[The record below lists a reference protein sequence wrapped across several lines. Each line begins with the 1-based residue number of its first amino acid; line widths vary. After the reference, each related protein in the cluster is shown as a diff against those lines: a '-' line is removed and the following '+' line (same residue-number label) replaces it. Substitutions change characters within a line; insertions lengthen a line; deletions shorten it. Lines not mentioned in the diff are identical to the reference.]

1 MKSPVVCSKEML
13 EIALAYDLK
22 IKKLKEEEN
31 KFLNDEV
38 VKMYFN
44 VLKEIKKTEQDKQSA
59 LHKYNSNMQKN
70 CTHPMYVC
78 YNYDT
83 PVRID
88 YYECMCLHCGKIT
101 NMTYKEVDE
110 LYQNKRILAI
120 PKIGYDYYL
129 NKDMPYYSYS
139 NEFRKAKEYYLNLYE
154 NLDELIVESLERE
167 IPVEDLICEKTFE
180 HFIKPKEKV
189 LTKD

>member
-22 IKKLKEEEN
+22 IKKLKEEEKN
-31 KFLNDEV
+31 FLNDEV
-38 VKMYFN
+38 VKMYFK

-59 LHKYNSNMQKN
+59 LHKYNSNMQRN

>member
-101 NMTYKEVDE
+101 NMTYKEV
-110 LYQNKRILAI
+110 
-120 PKIGYDYYL
+120 
-129 NKDMPYYSYS
+129 
-139 NEFRKAKEYYLNLYE
+139 AKELGDEEIISPVKEVLDNSSFPILLPSHRIINSLDDIGGFVGGEEKKRYLLELE
-154 NLDELIVESLERE
+154 NI
-167 IPVEDLICEKTFE
+167 ICK
-180 HFIKPKEKV
+180 
-189 LTKD
+189 

>member
-22 IKKLKEEEN
+22 IEKLKEEEKN
-31 KFLNDEV
+31 FLNDEV
-38 VKMYFN
+38 VKMYFK

-59 LHKYNSNMQKN
+59 LHEYNSNMQKN

>member
-1 MKSPVVCSKEML
+1 
-13 EIALAYDLK
+13 
-22 IKKLKEEEN
+22 
-31 KFLNDEV
+31 
-38 VKMYFN
+38 
-44 VLKEIKKTEQDKQSA
+44 
-59 LHKYNSNMQKN
+59 MQKN

>member
-22 IKKLKEEEN
+22 IEKLKEEEKN
-31 KFLNDEV
+31 FLNDEV
-38 VKMYFN
+38 VKMYFK

-59 LHKYNSNMQKN
+59 LHKYNSNMQRN

>member
-22 IKKLKEEEN
+22 IEKLKEEEKN
-31 KFLNDEV
+31 FLNDEV
-38 VKMYFN
+38 VKMYFK

-59 LHKYNSNMQKN
+59 LHKYNSNMQRN

-78 YNYDT
+78 YNFDT

>member
-59 LHKYNSNMQKN
+59 LHEYNSNMQRN

-120 PKIGYDYYL
+120 PKTGYDYYL

>member
-22 IKKLKEEEN
+22 IKKLKEEE
-31 KFLNDEV
+31 KIFLNDEV

-59 LHKYNSNMQKN
+59 LHEYNSNMQRN

>member
-22 IKKLKEEEN
+22 IEKLKEEEKN
-31 KFLNDEV
+31 FLNDEV
-38 VKMYFN
+38 VKMYFK
-44 VLKEIKKTEQDKQSA
+44 VLKEIKKTEQDKQSV
-59 LHKYNSNMQKN
+59 LHKYNSNMQRN

>member
-22 IKKLKEEEN
+22 IEKLKEEEKN
-31 KFLNDEV
+31 FLNDEV
-38 VKMYFN
+38 VKMYFK

-59 LHKYNSNMQKN
+59 LHEYNSNMQRN

-110 LYQNKRILAI
+110 LYQSKRILAI

>member
-22 IKKLKEEEN
+22 IEKLKEEE
-31 KFLNDEV
+31 KDFLNDEV
-38 VKMYFN
+38 VKMYFK

-59 LHKYNSNMQKN
+59 LHEYNSNMQRN

>member
-22 IKKLKEEEN
+22 IEKLKEEEK

-38 VKMYFN
+38 VKMYFK

>member
-22 IKKLKEEEN
+22 IEKLKEEEKN
-31 KFLNDEV
+31 FLNDEV

-59 LHKYNSNMQKN
+59 LHEYNSNMQKN

>member
-22 IKKLKEEEN
+22 IEKLKEEEKN
-31 KFLNDEV
+31 FLNDEV
-38 VKMYFN
+38 VKMYFK

-59 LHKYNSNMQKN
+59 LHEYNSNMQRN

>member
-22 IKKLKEEEN
+22 IEKLKEEEKN
-31 KFLNDEV
+31 FLNDEV
-38 VKMYFN
+38 VKMYFK

-59 LHKYNSNMQKN
+59 LHEYNSNMQRN

-101 NMTYKEVDE
+101 NMTYKKVDE

>member
-1 MKSPVVCSKEML
+1 MKNPVVCSKEML
-13 EIALAYDLK
+13 DIALAYDLK
-22 IKKLKEEEN
+22 IEKLKEEEKN
-31 KFLNDEV
+31 FLNDEV
-38 VKMYFN
+38 VKMYFK

-101 NMTYKEVDE
+101 NMTYKKVDE

-120 PKIGYDYYL
+120 PKTGYDYYL

-139 NEFRKAKEYYLNLYE
+139 NEFRKAKKYYLNLYE

>member
-38 VKMYFN
+38 VKMYFK

>member
-22 IKKLKEEEN
+22 IEKLKEEEKN
-31 KFLNDEV
+31 FLNDEV
-38 VKMYFN
+38 VKMYFK
-44 VLKEIKKTEQDKQSA
+44 VLKEIRKTEQDKQSA
-59 LHKYNSNMQKN
+59 LHEYNSNMQRN

>member
-22 IKKLKEEEN
+22 IKKLKEEEKN
-31 KFLNDEV
+31 FLDDEV
-38 VKMYFN
+38 VKMYFK

-59 LHKYNSNMQKN
+59 LHKYNSNMQRN

>member
-22 IKKLKEEEN
+22 IEKLKEEEKN
-31 KFLNDEV
+31 FLNDEV

-59 LHKYNSNMQKN
+59 LHEYNSNMQRN

>member
-1 MKSPVVCSKEML
+1 MKNPVVCSKEML
-13 EIALAYDLK
+13 DIALAYDLK
-22 IKKLKEEEN
+22 IEKLKEEEKN
-31 KFLNDEV
+31 FLNDEV
-38 VKMYFN
+38 VKMYFK

-59 LHKYNSNMQKN
+59 LHEYNSNMQRN

>member
-22 IKKLKEEEN
+22 IEKLKEEEN
-31 KFLNDEV
+31 KFLDDEV
-38 VKMYFN
+38 VKMYFK

-59 LHKYNSNMQKN
+59 LHEYNSNMQRN

>member
-22 IKKLKEEEN
+22 IEKLKEEEN

-38 VKMYFN
+38 VKMYFK

-59 LHKYNSNMQKN
+59 LHEYNSNMQRN

>member
-1 MKSPVVCSKEML
+1 MKNPVVCSKEML
-13 EIALAYDLK
+13 DIALAYDLK
-22 IKKLKEEEN
+22 IKKLKEEEKN
-31 KFLNDEV
+31 FLNDEV

-44 VLKEIKKTEQDKQSA
+44 VLKEIKRTEQDKQSV
-59 LHKYNSNMQKN
+59 LHEYNSNMQRN

>member
-31 KFLNDEV
+31 KFLDDEV

-70 CTHPMYVC
+70 CIHPMYVC

-101 NMTYKEVDE
+101 SMTYKKVDE

-120 PKIGYDYYL
+120 PKTGYDYYL

>member
-22 IKKLKEEEN
+22 IEKLKEEEKN
-31 KFLNDEV
+31 FLNDEV

-59 LHKYNSNMQKN
+59 LHEYNSNMQRN

-120 PKIGYDYYL
+120 PKTGYDYYL

>member
-22 IKKLKEEEN
+22 IEKLKEEEKN
-31 KFLNDEV
+31 FLNDEV

-59 LHKYNSNMQKN
+59 LHKYNSNMQMN

-88 YYECMCLHCGKIT
+88 YYECMCLHCGNIT
-101 NMTYKEVDE
+101 SMTYKKVDE

>member
-13 EIALAYDLK
+13 EIALAYNLK

-31 KFLNDEV
+31 KFLDDEV
-38 VKMYFN
+38 VKMYFK

-59 LHKYNSNMQKN
+59 LHEYNSNMQKN

-101 NMTYKEVDE
+101 NMTYKKVDE

-167 IPVEDLICEKTFE
+167 IPVENLICEKTFE
-180 HFIKPKEKV
+180 HFIKTKEKV

>member
-38 VKMYFN
+38 VKMYFK

-59 LHKYNSNMQKN
+59 LHKYNSNMQRN

-110 LYQNKRILAI
+110 LYQSKRILAI

>member
-1 MKSPVVCSKEML
+1 MKNPVVCSKEML
-13 EIALAYDLK
+13 DIALAYDLK
-22 IKKLKEEEN
+22 IEKLKEEEKN
-31 KFLNDEV
+31 FLNDEV
-38 VKMYFN
+38 VKMYFK

-59 LHKYNSNMQKN
+59 LHEYNSNMQKN
-70 CTHPMYVC
+70 CIHPMYVC

-101 NMTYKEVDE
+101 NMTYKKVDE

-120 PKIGYDYYL
+120 PKTGYDYYL

-139 NEFRKAKEYYLNLYE
+139 NEFRKAKEYYLKLYE

-167 IPVEDLICEKTFE
+167 IPVEDLICEKIFE

>member
-38 VKMYFN
+38 VKMYFK

-59 LHKYNSNMQKN
+59 LHEYNSNMQKN

>member
-1 MKSPVVCSKEML
+1 MKNPVVCSKEML
-13 EIALAYDLK
+13 DIALAYDLK
-22 IKKLKEEEN
+22 IEKLKEEEKN
-31 KFLNDEV
+31 FLNDEV
-38 VKMYFN
+38 VKMYFK

-70 CTHPMYVC
+70 CIHPMYVC

-101 NMTYKEVDE
+101 NMTYKKVDE

-120 PKIGYDYYL
+120 PKTGYDYYL

>member
-22 IKKLKEEEN
+22 IKKLKEEEKN
-31 KFLNDEV
+31 FLNDEV

-59 LHKYNSNMQKN
+59 LHEYNSNMQRN

>member
-1 MKSPVVCSKEML
+1 MKNPVVCSKEML
-13 EIALAYDLK
+13 DIALAYDLK
-22 IKKLKEEEN
+22 IEKLKEEEKN
-31 KFLNDEV
+31 FLNDEV
-38 VKMYFN
+38 VKMYFK
-44 VLKEIKKTEQDKQSA
+44 VLKEIRKTEQDKQSA
-59 LHKYNSNMQKN
+59 LHEYNSNMQRN

>member
-22 IKKLKEEEN
+22 IEKLKEEE
-31 KFLNDEV
+31 KIFLNDEV
-38 VKMYFN
+38 VKMYFK

-59 LHKYNSNMQKN
+59 LHKYNSNMQRN

>member
-22 IKKLKEEEN
+22 IEKLKEEEKN
-31 KFLNDEV
+31 FLNDEV
-38 VKMYFN
+38 VKMYFKI
-44 VLKEIKKTEQDKQSA
+44 LKEIKKTEQDKQSA
-59 LHKYNSNMQKN
+59 LHEYNSNMQKN
-70 CTHPMYVC
+70 CIHPMYVC

>member
-22 IKKLKEEEN
+22 IKKLKEEEKN
-31 KFLNDEV
+31 FLNDEV

-59 LHKYNSNMQKN
+59 LHEYNSNMQKN

>member
-1 MKSPVVCSKEML
+1 
-13 EIALAYDLK
+13 
-22 IKKLKEEEN
+22 
-31 KFLNDEV
+31 
-38 VKMYFN
+38 MYFK

-101 NMTYKEVDE
+101 NMTYKKVDE

-120 PKIGYDYYL
+120 PKIGYD
-129 NKDMPYYSYS
+129 
-139 NEFRKAKEYYLNLYE
+139 
-154 NLDELIVESLERE
+154 I
-167 IPVEDLICEKTFE
+167 I
-180 HFIKPKEKV
+180 
-189 LTKD
+189 

>member
-22 IKKLKEEEN
+22 IKKLKEEEKN
-31 KFLNDEV
+31 FLDDEV

-70 CTHPMYVC
+70 CIHPMYVC

>member
-120 PKIGYDYYL
+120 PKTGYDYYL